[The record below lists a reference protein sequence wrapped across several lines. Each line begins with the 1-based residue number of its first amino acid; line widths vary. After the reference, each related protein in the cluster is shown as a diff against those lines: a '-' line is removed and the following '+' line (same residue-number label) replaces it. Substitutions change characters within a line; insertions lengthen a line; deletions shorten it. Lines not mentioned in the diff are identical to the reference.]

1 MDLVARFGTFHLC
14 VYIYVFWKG
23 LCFYIWEYMFTL
35 CISEG
40 GKISSTCLWLK
51 ENIVGIFG
59 NAKY

>member
-1 MDLVARFGTFHLC
+1 MDLLARFGTFHLC

-23 LCFYIWEYMFTL
+23 LCFYIGEYTFML
-35 CISEG
+35 YISAD
-40 GKISSTCLWLK
+40 KISSTHLWLK